1 MNKLQNSIM
10 TRKMGNPA
18 VILEVDNI
26 IKTDITEQ
34 IVVILIGSRSPGF
47 KMNQNQVEKT
57 HWVEE
62 ETNYCNSLTDVFPL
76 NY

>member
-1 MNKLQNSIM
+1 MKKLQNSIM

-47 KMNQNQVEKT
+47 KMNQNQVENT
-57 HWVEE
+57 HRVEE
-62 ETNYCNSLTDVFPL
+62 ETNYCNALTDVFPL